1 MVGRNSHPP
10 QPYCYRRGVLPQVFP
25 IAVARKPQHC
35 PSSQHPKSIF
45 VWRRRE
51 VVSGTFVAGYSSW
64 EGGSYPHRAT
74 HVQSVFPVESDCS
87 QFPGGERYFCSGL
100 LVVVPGGRSSR
111 GPRSTTVGPRRP
123 GVRVWI
129 PAFLESTVGPR
140 HIRDIS
146 GSRNPLEGVLGVP
159 AEIATSV
166 GPGGSRDEWGSPCA
180 GRGRRA
186 RRGRR

>member
-1 MVGRNSHPP
+1 MCVLCVSVHAGRQHACRSGHYWNYCNYCNYCWNYLSTCRKRSDPSDVGLGLKSRWILEP
-10 QPYCYRRGVLPQVFP
+10 CVCCVRVL
-25 IAVARKPQHC
+25 C
-35 PSSQHPKSIF
+35 
-45 VWRRRE
+45 
-51 VVSGTFVAGYSSW
+51 
-64 EGGSYPHRAT
+64 
-74 HVQSVFPVESDCS
+74 
-87 QFPGGERYFCSGL
+87 
-100 LVVVPGGRSSR
+100 GGRSSL

-146 GSRNPLEGVLGVP
+146 GSRNPLEGLLGVP

-166 GPGGSRDEWGSPCA
+166 DPGGSRGEWGSPCA

>member
-1 MVGRNSHPP
+1 MM
-10 QPYCYRRGVLPQVFP
+10 CYEK
-25 IAVARKPQHC
+25 I
-35 PSSQHPKSIF
+35 
-45 VWRRRE
+45 
-51 VVSGTFVAGYSSW
+51 
-64 EGGSYPHRAT
+64 
-74 HVQSVFPVESDCS
+74 
-87 QFPGGERYFCSGL
+87 
-100 LVVVPGGRSSR
+100 GGRSSL